1 MNKILV
7 LSIGNDIMG
16 DDGAAFE
23 AAKLIQQR
31 FPDEVDYESVYGGG
45 MEILDFLESREKV
58 LILDTISENGKPA
71 GTITEIDKEEFP
83 VILSSSPHYIGL
95 PEVMRLANIFEI
107 DFPATVK
114 ILAIHTELQYEVTEE
129 LSQQIK
135 SSLPT
140 YANHAIQIL
149 EGWMKE

>member
-7 LSIGNDIMG
+7 MSIGNDIMG

-23 AAKLIQQR
+23 AAKLIQQH
-31 FPDEVDYESVYGGG
+31 FPDNVDYENVYGGG

-71 GTITEIDKEEFP
+71 GTITEIEKEDFP
-83 VILSSSPHYIGL
+83 VVLTSSPHYIGL
-95 PEVMRLANIFEI
+95 PEVLRLADVFEI
-107 DFPATVK
+107 DFPNVVK

-129 LSQQIK
+129 LSPQIQEA
-135 SSLPT
+135 LPA
-140 YANHAIQIL
+140 YANRAIQIL
-149 EGWMKE
+149 EGWMRE